1 MICVVSSNFKPT
13 SKQTKYKSTKK
24 HFISRE
30 KKETK
35 KREKKLK
42 ILQQLVKGQDKG
54 ERNEKRAR
62 K

>member
-1 MICVVSSNFKPT
+1 M
-13 SKQTKYKSTKK
+13 
-24 HFISRE
+24 
-30 KKETK
+30 K